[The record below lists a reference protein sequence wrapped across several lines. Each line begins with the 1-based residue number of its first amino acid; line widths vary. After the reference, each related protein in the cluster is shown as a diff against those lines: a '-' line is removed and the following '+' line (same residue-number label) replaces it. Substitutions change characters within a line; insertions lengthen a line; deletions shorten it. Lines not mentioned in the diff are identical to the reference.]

1 MAKSDKLHTL
11 RNVLVILTVLLMIA
25 VVVFQWLEIDKFEIQ
40 DHMANTIKGLFNSA
54 DTSQVA
60 PPAP

>member
-40 DHMANTIKGLFNSA
+40 DHMASTIKGLFSSA